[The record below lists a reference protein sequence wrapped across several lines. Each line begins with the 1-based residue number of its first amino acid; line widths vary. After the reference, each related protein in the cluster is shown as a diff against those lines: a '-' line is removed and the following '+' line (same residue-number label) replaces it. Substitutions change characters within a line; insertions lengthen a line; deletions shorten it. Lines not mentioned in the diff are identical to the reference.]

1 MTQDAENIEN
11 QVKGAT
17 EELLSRLGIEGEVG
31 VTTDETGAYRVHIS
45 TAETGLL
52 IGFHGQTLESFQ
64 IILALIVAKDLGSW
78 QKVYVNVGDYREKRE
93 EALMHMAQ
101 TAAERAIA
109 SQRPVELARLSAAE
123 RRVIHLTLSG
133 DDRVETESVGEGRS
147 RKLLVKPKVQE

>member
-1 MTQDAENIEN
+1 MDVIKVIQK
-11 QVKGAT
+11 VT
-17 EELLSRLGIEGEVG
+17 EDLLKRLELSGTVS
-31 VTTDETGAYRVHIS
+31 VDTDETGAYRVHIE

-64 IILALIVAKDLGSW
+64 IILGLLASKQTGSW

-101 TAAERAIA
+101 HAAERAITL
-109 SQRPVELARLSAAE
+109 RHPVELARLSAAE

-133 DDRVETESVGEGRS
+133 DERVTTESVGEGTS
-147 RKLLVKPKVQE
+147 RRLIVKPK